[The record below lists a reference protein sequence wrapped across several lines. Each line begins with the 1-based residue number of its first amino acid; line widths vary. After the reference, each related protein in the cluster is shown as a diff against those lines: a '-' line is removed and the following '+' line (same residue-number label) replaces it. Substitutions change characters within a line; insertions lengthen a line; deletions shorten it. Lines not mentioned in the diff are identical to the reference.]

1 MTSMPSPDAVL
12 TGRPQARHVRRLP
25 ERLGHP
31 VPWPDWVPA
40 DLRTSLAGRGI
51 DQPWSHQAEAAEFAH
66 AGDPVIVAT
75 GTASGKTLALWL
87 PVLSDLLADDSAT
100 ALYLSP
106 TKALAHDQLRALES
120 LELSGIRAAAYDG
133 DTPADERAWVRAHAS
148 YVFSN
153 PDLVHRSMLPR
164 HTAWSRFLRGLRY
177 VVLDEAHHYRGM
189 FGSHVA
195 VVLRRLLRMAQ
206 HYGADPVVLCASATM
221 ADPQR
226 AAERLIGQPVRAVT
240 TDGAPHGALTA
251 VLWEPPE
258 AVGIGDKGAQAP
270 RRSTVAETAD
280 LLADLVC
287 SEVRT
292 LAFVRSRRGAETVAM
307 LARDDVS
314 EVDDELAARVAAYR
328 GGYLA
333 EERRALESDLRD
345 GRLIG
350 LATTNA
356 LELGIDISGLDA
368 VLVCGWPGTRASLWQ
383 QWGRAGRRQGEALG
397 VLVTREDPLDRYVLE
412 HPGVI
417 FDEPIETV
425 VLDPANPHV
434 LGPHLLAA
442 AMEQPLTAD
451 DATAWFGPTAVPL
464 LERLAA
470 DGLLR
475 QRRTGWFWTSKES
488 PADRIDLRG
497 EAGTPIRLV
506 EDETGRLLGTV
517 EAARA
522 PATVHAGAVYVHQGD
537 TYVVSA
543 LDLDEAVAFVRR
555 EEVDYSTTAAEVA
568 DYRIVTTDQQ
578 IAWGDAH
585 LAIGEVEVTSQVV
598 GYLRR
603 RYATGE
609 IIGEEPLDM
618 PERMLRTRGVWW
630 TLSDAQIMDLGDLDI
645 AGAAHAAEHASIG
658 LLPLVAT
665 CDRWDI
671 GGVSTPMHPDT
682 GRCTV
687 MVYDGHP
694 GGAGFADRG
703 FESALTWLSATRE
716 AIARCPCAHG
726 CPSCVQSPKCGNGN
740 EPLDKAGAVR
750 MLDTLLRTSPGPG
763 PG

>member
-1 MTSMPSPDAVL
+1 MPSPDAVID
-12 TGRPQARHVRRLP
+12 GRPQARHVRRLP
-25 ERLGHP
+25 ERPGSP
-31 VPWPDWVPA
+31 APWPAWVSPA
-40 DLRTSLAGRGI
+40 LIDSLAGRGI
-51 DQPWSHQAEAAEFAH
+51 AEPWSHQVEAAERAH

-87 PVLSDLLADDSAT
+87 PVLSDLLDDDRGT

-120 LELSGIRAAAYDG
+120 LELPGIRAATYDG
-133 DTPADERAWVRAHAS
+133 DTPPDERTWVRSHAN

-177 VVLDEAHHYRGM
+177 IVLDEAHHYRGM

-195 VVLRRLLRMAQ
+195 VVVRRLLRVA
-206 HYGADPVVLCASATM
+206 HVYGASPVVLCASATM

-226 AAERLIGQPVRAVT
+226 AAERLIGAPVHAIT

-258 AVGIGDKGAQAP
+258 AVGIADKGDRAP
-270 RRSTVAETAD
+270 RRSTIAETAD
-280 LLADLVC
+280 LLSDLVC
-287 SEVRT
+287 SGVRT

-307 LARDDVS
+307 LARDSVD
-314 EVDDELAARVAAYR
+314 EVDGDLATRVAAYR

-333 EERRALESDLRD
+333 EERRALEADLRD
-345 GRLIG
+345 GRLMG

-356 LELGIDISGLDA
+356 LELGIDINGLDA
-368 VLVCGWPGTRASLWQ
+368 VLVSGWPGTRASLWQ

-397 VLVTREDPLDRYVLE
+397 VLVAREDPLDRYVLE

-417 FDEPIETV
+417 FDQPVETV

-442 AMEQPLTAD
+442 AREQPLTED

-464 LERLAA
+464 LESLTA

-475 QRRTGWFWTSKES
+475 RRRTGWFWTSKES

-506 EDETGRLLGTV
+506 EDDTGRLLGTV

-522 PATVHAGAVYVHQGD
+522 PATVHAGAVYVHQGE
-537 TYVVSA
+537 TYVVTA
-543 LDLDEAVAFVRR
+543 LDLVEAVAFVRR
-555 EEVDYSTTAAEVA
+555 EDVDFSTTASEVA
-568 DYRIVTTDQQ
+568 DYRIISTDEEV
-578 IAWGDAH
+578 AWGNGR
-585 LAIGEVEVTSQVV
+585 LARGEVEVTSQVV

-630 TLSDAQIMDLGDLDI
+630 TLSDEQITSLGDIDV

-671 GGVSTPMHPDT
+671 GGVSTPLHPDT

-703 FESALTWLSATRE
+703 FDAAHTWLTATRE
-716 AIARCPCAHG
+716 TIASCRCDSG

-740 EPLDKAGAVR
+740 EPLDKASAVR
-750 MLDTLLRTSPGPG
+750 MLDVLLRGSPGAG
-763 PG
+763 AG

>member
-1 MTSMPSPDAVL
+1 MPSPDAVL

-25 ERLGHP
+25 ERPGHP

-287 SEVRT
+287 SGVRT

-425 VLDPANPHV
+425 VLDPTNPHV

>member
-1 MTSMPSPDAVL
+1 MPSPDAVL

-25 ERLGHP
+25 ERPGHP

-120 LELSGIRAAAYDG
+120 LELSGLRAAAYDG

>member
-1 MTSMPSPDAVL
+1 MPSPDAVL

-25 ERLGHP
+25 ERPGHP

-630 TLSDAQIMDLGDLDI
+630 TLSDAQIMELGDLDI

>member
-1 MTSMPSPDAVL
+1 MPSPDAVL

-25 ERLGHP
+25 ERPGHP

-425 VLDPANPHV
+425 VLDPTNPHV

-750 MLDTLLRTSPGPG
+750 MLDTLLRTSPGPS

>member
-1 MTSMPSPDAVL
+1 MPSPDAVL

-25 ERLGHP
+25 ERPGHP

-397 VLVTREDPLDRYVLE
+397 VLVTREDPLDRFVLE

-630 TLSDAQIMDLGDLDI
+630 TLSDAQIMELGDLDI